1 MKKATGVNREVEG
14 GIRQGQSTRERKV
27 NISERVAVTIYGN
40 EYTRRS
46 RAPHGDGGSIVLASQ
61 GCSRGWFEIEFIAR
75 ASSILIDRATR
86 DAGVADPIV
95 ALHRER
101 ATEFVSRHET
111 LAFQVKG

>member
-46 RAPHGDGGSIVLASQ
+46 RV
-61 GCSRGWFEIEFIAR
+61 AR
-75 ASSILIDRATR
+75 VRLTGMADRLSLPLK
-86 DAGVADPIV
+86 DALGVG
-95 ALHRER
+95 L
-101 ATEFVSRHET
+101 
-111 LAFQVKG
+111 K